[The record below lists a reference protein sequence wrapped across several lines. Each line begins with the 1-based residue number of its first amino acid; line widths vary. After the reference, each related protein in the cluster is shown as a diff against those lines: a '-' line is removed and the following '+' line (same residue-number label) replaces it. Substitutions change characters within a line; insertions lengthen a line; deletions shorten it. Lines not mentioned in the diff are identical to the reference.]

1 MSAHASESKGSAPLK
16 QDHEL
21 WQYKHELS
29 QRMRHPLVELNNL
42 MAEAAKRGV
51 IVNLKTESVNVGLGY
66 DPVPFIDL
74 SVFDPA

>member
-1 MSAHASESKGSAPLK
+1 MSAQASESKEPAPFTRD
-16 QDHEL
+16 QEL

-29 QRMRHPLVELNNL
+29 QRIRHPLVELNNL
-42 MAEAAKRGV
+42 MEEAAKRGV
-51 IVNLKTESVNVGLGY
+51 SVNLRAENVNIGLGY